1 MPLIAK
7 MSTRVGHRG
16 IDMLEFIGLCTCIY
30 LAWRLFPMA
39 IKFGIKLAVAL
50 LIVLFLFLV
59 FQIGYHYW
67 LTNYYLMGL
76 IA

>member
-50 LIVLFLFLV
+50 LIILFCVLLA
-59 FQIGYHYW
+59 QIIYHIW
-67 LTNYYLMGL
+67 FFNNYSIL

>member
-7 MSTRVGHRG
+7 TSTRVGHRG

-30 LAWRLFPMA
+30 LAIRLFPA
-39 IKFGIKLAVAL
+39 AVKFGVKLAVAL
-50 LIVLFLFLV
+50 LIILFVVLMVLAW
-59 FQIGYHYW
+59 YPHW
-67 LTNYYLMGL
+67 LLHNFIY